1 MNIALFISNKE
12 GIKLYKYL
20 INKKIKINLII
31 WNGNLNYK
39 LYSLRNNN
47 IVIYDK
53 NNIDLIINSLKYF
66 NIDLGITY
74 FFPILSKKIWKVPTY
89 NIINTHYS
97 LLYSYGGPNP
107 VEWQLYNNEKESG
120 ITIHFISS
128 KIDQG
133 NIIIQKK
140 IDIPKPKYLLYY
152 KLNKLSKECIYDA
165 IQLIDK
171 YKYKVPIVISSYK
184 KSYYSFFNKNILKCY
199 I

>member
-1 MNIALFISNKE
+1 MNIALFISTKE

-20 INKKIKINLII
+20 MNKKIKINLII
-31 WNGNLNYK
+31 WYGSLNHK
-39 LYSLRNNN
+39 LYKLRNNN
-47 IVIYDK
+47 IIVYDK
-53 NNIDLIINSLKYF
+53 KNINLIINSLKYF

-74 FFPILSKKIWKVPTY
+74 FFPILSKKIWEVPKY
-89 NIINTHYS
+89 NIINVHYS

-120 ITIHFISS
+120 ITIHFISN

-133 NIIIQKK
+133 DIIFQKK
-140 IDIPKPKYLLYY
+140 INIPKAKYLLYN
-152 KLNKLSKECIYDA
+152 KLNKLSKECIYEA
-165 IQLIDK
+165 IQLIRK
-171 YKYKVPIVISSYK
+171 YKNNVPILISPYK